1 MLFVVS
7 LARRKPARRIIL
19 SACGALSL
27 IAVFAFAAPP
37 APPPVRTVGN
47 LVLDGVPDIPDALAE
62 RMQQYQNV
70 RAAGLLDWDPNGQGV
85 LISTRFGETNQL
97 HFVQK
102 PGGART
108 QLTFFPEPVRSAQW
122 RPRVGDREARGAG
135 ILVGP
140 VAAVASAYFFVG
152 GQRGIA
158 VAGARRRGV
167 GGWRGGIGGR

>member
-102 PGGART
+102 PGRPDQEKARWGRGT
-108 QLTFFPEPVRSAQW
+108 RWPPRLMSAK
-122 RPRVGDREARGAG
+122 PPG
-135 ILVGP
+135 
-140 VAAVASAYFFVG
+140 
-152 GQRGIA
+152 
-158 VAGARRRGV
+158 RRG
-167 GGWRGGIGGR
+167 